1 MLNYND
7 YEKLIELAIA
17 EDINGKYD
25 VTTEAI
31 FTTELANAELISK
44 DSGILA
50 GSLIFESVFKKIDK
64 NVKVEFNNKD
74 GDLLKYGDC
83 VSKVSGNAISILKGE
98 RIALNFIS
106 FLSGISSKTHK
117 YVKKA
122 LESGKSIIL
131 DTRKTLP
138 GFRNISKYA
147 VSVGGGKN
155 HRMGLYDMV
164 MIKDNHI
171 DVAGSIT
178 KAVELVRLK
187 WANQYI
193 IEVECRTI
201 DDVKEA
207 IKNQVDI
214 IMLDNMNKQ
223 VIMECMKLS
232 TKEIKFEAS
241 GGIDLNKIKEVSE
254 TGVDYISI
262 GALTH
267 SVKAF
272 DFSLKIKYEK

>member
-7 YEKLIELAIA
+7 YEKLIELAIE

-25 VTTEAI
+25 VTSEAI
-31 FTTELANAELISK
+31 FTNELANAELISK
-44 DSGILA
+44 DNGILA
-50 GSLIFESVFKKIDK
+50 GSSIFESVFKKIDK

-83 VSKVSGNAISILKGE
+83 VSKVSGNAISILKAE

-138 GFRNISKYA
+138 GFRKISKYA
-147 VSVGGGKN
+147 VNLGGGKN

-178 KAVELVRLK
+178 KAVELVRIK
-187 WANQYI
+187 WGNQYL
-193 IEVECRTI
+193 IEVECRTV

-207 IKNQVDI
+207 LKNRVNI
-214 IMLDNMNKQ
+214 IMLDNMNKKAM
-223 VIMECMKLS
+223 IKCMKLS

-241 GGIDLNKIKEVSE
+241 EINQLNIDLE
-254 TGVDYISI
+254 
-262 GALTH
+262 
-267 SVKAF
+267 
-272 DFSLKIKYEK
+272 